1 MKKINS
7 KILLPVIPTC
17 LAKKE
22 TIVLQQKITKQNE
35 NNPGQVGFGR
45 ATAANMVNMKNKTG
59 QSPGKNH
66 HRRLFRTYNSR
77 LVKILLFMTMTFIV
91 NNYSWAQLT
100 LKAEG
105 LQISIDNTGKVVKLV
120 NTTTSIDYQNRDTVS
135 FFISLISGG
144 ERHNAVSVKYN
155 PGDSIMVF
163 GFDKSKV
170 RVDVKFTQHKTHL
183 TFEVIKA
190 EPAALVDA
198 IAWGPLYTGISEKIG
213 EVVGVVRDHDVSVG
227 MLLLNAKTLGGHY
240 NKSGVCEDRGSLAL
254 PWKSGSSLQAYS
266 LNRDKYRFVDAMGHA
281 NIPLNPIKGETA
293 TGSKI
298 ALFSCAEP
306 NTLDV
311 IEKIILAEGLPYPT
325 VDGIW
330 TKKAF
335 LHSRSYLISDF
346 KESEIDQVIVYAKR
360 GGFFSVYHEGPFST
374 WGHFELDTAFFPN
387 GKEGIKICA
396 EKAREAGLFFGVHT
410 LTNFITPNDP
420 YITPVPDQ
428 RLAITGYGFLQ
439 ADIDSSS
446 NEILVSSKTFFE
458 DTLNNNM
465 HTVMIG
471 SELIRYKSVSEDEP
485 FTLFDCQRGAFG
497 TIAGN
502 HSKGDTVKKLIDH
515 TYKVFFPNIDMQ
527 REIAVNLAKFF
538 NETGISHLDFDG
550 HEGCFASGEGDY
562 ASCLFA
568 EDFYKT
574 IDHEFVNGTSRSKPY
589 YWYINTLCNWGE
601 PWYGGFK
608 ESMQEYSISNQA
620 MLERNFFPNM
630 LGWYMLTKNT
640 TLPEM
645 EWMLARAAG
654 WNAGFAM
661 VIRTKAIESNP
672 SGMVLLDA
680 IHEWET
686 ARLSGAFTAEQQER
700 LKNSRNEFHLEKIK
714 DREWNLYQFETSVPF
729 VHEKI
734 EKQTGEPT
742 SSTFEFDI
750 NSFPQKLRFIIEIT
764 GKTGT
769 VNNFNIQIDNYTE
782 LTIPTKLKAGEALI
796 CDGSDIIR
804 IYDEQGKL
812 KSTFDFTNKI
822 PTLDAGGHQ
831 LTLDAV
837 FTDDEPLKAKMI
849 VKWMK
854 YPERVSANN

>member
-1 MKKINS
+1 MVMALIFSNS
-7 KILLPVIPTC
+7 IL
-17 LAKKE
+17 
-22 TIVLQQKITKQNE
+22 
-35 NNPGQVGFGR
+35 
-45 ATAANMVNMKNKTG
+45 
-59 QSPGKNH
+59 
-66 HRRLFRTYNSR
+66 
-77 LVKILLFMTMTFIV
+77 
-91 NNYSWAQLT
+91 AQLT
-100 LKAEG
+100 LKSEG
-105 LQISIDNTGKVVKLV
+105 LQISTDNTGKVTELI
-120 NTTTSIDYQNRDTVS
+120 NTTTGIDYLNRDTVS

-144 ERHNAVSVKYN
+144 KRHNAVSVKYN

-163 GFDKSKV
+163 GFDESKV
-170 RVDVKFTQHKTHL
+170 RVEVKFTQLKTHL
-183 TFEVIKA
+183 TFEVVKA

-198 IAWGPLYTGISEKIG
+198 IAWGPVYTSISEKIG
-213 EVVGVVRDHDVSVG
+213 EVVGVVRDKDVSVG

-254 PWKSGSSLQAYS
+254 PWKSGSSMQAYS
-266 LNRDKYRFVDAMGHA
+266 LNRDKFRFVDVMGHSD
-281 NIPLNPIKGETA
+281 IPLNPIKGETV

-298 ALFSCAEP
+298 ALFSCTEP

-325 VDGIW
+325 VDGVW

-346 KESEIDQVIVYAKR
+346 KESEIDQVIGYANR
-360 GGFFSVYHEGPFST
+360 GGFFSVYHEGPFNT

-428 RLAITGYGFLQ
+428 RLAITGFGFLQ
-439 ADIDSSS
+439 TDID
-446 NEILVSSKTFFE
+446 NMTTEIRVSTKTFFE
-458 DTLNNNM
+458 DTLNNNL
-465 HTVMIG
+465 HTMMIG

-502 HSKGDTVKKLIDH
+502 HSKDDTIKKPIDH
-515 TYKVFFPNIDMQ
+515 SYKVFFPNIEMQ

-574 IDHEFVNGTSRSKPY
+574 IDHEFVNGTSRSKPF

-608 ESMQEYSISNQA
+608 ESMQEYRISNQA

-661 VIRTKAIESNP
+661 VIRTKAIGSNP
-672 SGMVLLDA
+672 SGLVLLDV

-686 ARLSGAFTAEQQER
+686 ARLSGAFNDTQKER
-700 LKNSRNEFHLEKIK
+700 LKDSGNEFHLEKIK
-714 DREWNLYQFETSVPF
+714 DREWNLYQFETTLPF
-729 VHEKI
+729 VYEKI
-734 EKQTGEPT
+734 EKQPGEPT
-742 SSTFEFDI
+742 SSTFEVDI
-750 NSFPQKLRFIIEIT
+750 ISFPQKLGFSIEIT
-764 GKTGT
+764 GNSGT
-769 VNNFNIQIDNYTE
+769 VKNFNIQIDHYTD
-782 LTIPTKLKAGEALI
+782 LAIPTELKAGETLI
-796 CDGSDIIR
+796 CDGSGIIR

-812 KSTFDFTNKI
+812 KSSLDFTDKI
-822 PTLDAGGHQ
+822 PTLDPGRHQ
-831 LTLDAV
+831 LTLDAD
-837 FTDDEPLKAKMI
+837 FAGDEPLKAEMT

-854 YPERVSANN
+854 NPERIKASE